1 MEDRKHIG
9 VRTVGNG
16 YLLDIGTREYMYFGE
31 RELLRGILYHLGLG
45 EQGFASGS
53 DMERVLSACVS
64 WTDRGELVKRALE
77 QESRIERLEAQ
88 LRAAQERI
96 RVLSLPKVDGR
107 RVRIKDG
114 GLVHGS

>member
-45 EQGFASGS
+45 EQGFASGC
-53 DMERVLSACVS
+53 DMESVLSACVS

-114 GLVHGS
+114 GLAHGS